1 MAFRYALPRGDRTS
15 KLAENNTLRS
25 AVHRW
30 QIRTRGSRCS
40 RERAA
45 LPAATRSR
53 RCSARPRSAA
63 CSPSRAVRSGAS
75 TRDLANR
82 IVQFERLEAQ
92 LKGASCDVALCCLGT
107 TRRRA
112 GSPQAFRAVDVD
124 CVLSFARAAKAA
136 GARRFVVMS
145 SVGANPESRNFY
157 LRTKGEMEQQAAALG
172 FESLDILQP
181 SLLLGWRGETRPLE
195 LAATALMPLL
205 NPLLRGNTCPYR
217 AISARVVGAALL
229 GATRSGRRGVQRYD
243 WEGLQALARLGA
255 ARARTPAQPKAPA
268 RAR

>member
-1 MAFRYALPRGDRTS
+1 MADPDARIAL
-15 KLAENNTLRS
+15 LAGASGLAGGHALEALLGAPEISRVL
-25 AVHRW
+25 AV
-30 QIRTRGSRCS
+30 
-40 RERAA
+40 
-45 LPAATRSR
+45 SR
-53 RCSARPRSAA
+53 RPLGREHPH
-63 CSPSRAVRSGAS
+63 
-75 TRDLANR
+75 LANR

-124 CVLSFARAAKAA
+124 CVLSFARAAQAA

-205 NPLLRGNTCPYR
+205 NPLLRGNYLPYR

-243 WEGLQALARLGA
+243 WEGLRSLARLGA
-255 ARARTPAQPKAPA
+255 ARARAPTQPKAPV